1 MSRWKRTS
9 KGFTLIELLIV
20 MVLLGILI
28 SIATGSYGSSSRR
41 GRDNRRKSD
50 LRNVATALESYYSDK
65 GRYPADNVNG
75 EMVGC
80 CTTQGCGDVEVCSW
94 GGTFQ
99 DTNGTTYMVSV
110 PEDPVDLQKY
120 YYAANGSGTSYTL
133 YARMENTKDEGTG
146 VKQSGYTDKYH
157 SRDTS
162 CSVGAAV
169 KCTYGIASSNTTP

>member
-1 MSRWKRTS
+1 MSKWKPLA

-50 LRNVATALESYYSDK
+50 LRNIATALEAYYSDK
-65 GRYPADNVNG
+65 GNYPDDNASG

-80 CTTQGCGDVEVCSW
+80 CTSLGCGDTQVCSW

-99 DTNGTTYMVSV
+99 DTKGTIYMVSI
-110 PEDPVDLQKY
+110 PKDPVDLQKY
-120 YYAANGSGTSYTL
+120 YYASNGTGYTL
-133 YARMENTKDEGTG
+133 YARMENTKDEGLG
-146 VKQSGYTDKYH
+146 VDQAGYTDTYN

-162 CSVGAAV
+162 CSLGAAV
-169 KCTYGIASSNTTP
+169 KCTYGISSSNATP